1 VSTRREFITLLGGA
15 AAAWPLAAR
24 AQQQPTPVIGFMSS
38 RERIGSTAFV
48 GAFQRGLNESGFVE
62 GRNVVID
69 YRWAEGEYNRLP
81 EMAADLVRRD
91 VNVVVSVGGDPAIQA
106 AKAAIVKI
114 PIVFVTGRDPIKAGL
129 VNSLNRPEGNIT
141 GIHAFLDDIG
151 AKRLGLLREII
162 PNVRLIAMLLNPNS
176 TVVETVLG
184 DVQEAARS
192 LGVQVRVLR
201 ASTEGE
207 IDNAFANLIQAGA
220 EAVINGADPY
230 FTSRREQI
238 VKLAARYRIPAIYE
252 LREYTM
258 AGGLM
263 SYGTSL
269 TEGYR
274 QAGVYAGKIL
284 KGAKPAEL
292 PIVQST
298 KFELVI
304 NLKTA
309 NTLGLMIPPGV
320 LAIADEVVE

>member
-1 VSTRREFITLLGGA
+1 
-15 AAAWPLAAR
+15 
-24 AQQQPTPVIGFMSS
+24 
-38 RERIGSTAFV
+38 
-48 GAFQRGLNESGFVE
+48 
-62 GRNVVID
+62 
-69 YRWAEGEYNRLP
+69 
-81 EMAADLVRRD
+81 MAADLVRRD

-114 PIVFVTGRDPIKAGL
+114 SIVFVTGRDPIKAGL